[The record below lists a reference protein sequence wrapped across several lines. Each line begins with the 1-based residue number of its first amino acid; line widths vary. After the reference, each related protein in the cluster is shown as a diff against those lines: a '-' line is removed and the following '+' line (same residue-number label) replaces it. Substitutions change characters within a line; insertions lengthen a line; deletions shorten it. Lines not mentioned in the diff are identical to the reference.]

1 MSFDVKKK
9 IEELNKSDIISG
21 SNARYDIVLEEELKD
36 LNSAGIILRHKK
48 SGARVVVISNDDNN
62 KVFSIGFKTP
72 PFNDTGMQHIIEHS
86 TLCGSRKYPVKDP
99 FVELCKG
106 SLNTFLNAMTY
117 PDKTVYPVASCNDT
131 DFKNIMDV
139 YMDAVFYPAMYEK
152 PEIFMQEG
160 WHYELD
166 NADDDIKYNGVV
178 FNEMKGAFSSPDDV
192 LSRYTF
198 VSLFPDTVYKNES
211 GGDPEVIPTLKY
223 EDFLKYHEEYYHPSN
238 SYIYIYG
245 DMDVNERLEYLD
257 REYLSDFDVSDVDIH
272 ANIERQAAFDKPVYE
287 TKPYAITVIRG

>member
-86 TLCGSRKYPVKDP
+86 TLCGSRNYPVKDP

-117 PDKTVYPVASCNDT
+117 PDKTVYPVAAVMILTLRILWMYIWMQCSILQCM
-131 DFKNIMDV
+131 KSQRYLCRKAGIMNL
-139 YMDAVFYPAMYEK
+139 
-152 PEIFMQEG
+152 IMQMM
-160 WHYELD
+160 
-166 NADDDIKYNGVV
+166 I
-178 FNEMKGAFSSPDDV
+178 SSIMA
-192 LSRYTF
+192 L
-198 VSLFPDTVYKNES
+198 
-211 GGDPEVIPTLKY
+211 
-223 EDFLKYHEEYYHPSN
+223 
-238 SYIYIYG
+238 
-245 DMDVNERLEYLD
+245 YLM
-257 REYLSDFDVSDVDIH
+257 R
-272 ANIERQAAFDKPVYE
+272 
-287 TKPYAITVIRG
+287 

>member
-106 SLNTFLNAMTY
+106 ITSGSPPDSFLYTVSGNNDTNVYLESTSSGDENAPFISLNTTPLY
-117 PDKTVYPVASCNDT
+117 L
-131 DFKNIMDV
+131 I
-139 YMDAVFYPAMYEK
+139 
-152 PEIFMQEG
+152 
-160 WHYELD
+160 
-166 NADDDIKYNGVV
+166 
-178 FNEMKGAFSSPDDV
+178 SSST
-192 LSRYTF
+192 LS
-198 VSLFPDTVYKNES
+198 SS
-211 GGDPEVIPTLKY
+211 
-223 EDFLKYHEEYYHPSN
+223 
-238 SYIYIYG
+238 
-245 DMDVNERLEYLD
+245 
-257 REYLSDFDVSDVDIH
+257 
-272 ANIERQAAFDKPVYE
+272 
-287 TKPYAITVIRG
+287 

>member
-1 MSFDVKKK
+1 M
-9 IEELNKSDIISG
+9 NKSDIISG

-139 YMDAVFYPAMYEK
+139 YMDAVFYPAMYE
-152 PEIFMQEG
+152 
-160 WHYELD
+160 
-166 NADDDIKYNGVV
+166 
-178 FNEMKGAFSSPDDV
+178 
-192 LSRYTF
+192 LSLIHI
-198 VSLFPDTVYKNES
+198 SE
-211 GGDPEVIPTLKY
+211 PTR
-223 EDFLKYHEEYYHPSN
+223 P
-238 SYIYIYG
+238 
-245 DMDVNERLEYLD
+245 
-257 REYLSDFDVSDVDIH
+257 
-272 ANIERQAAFDKPVYE
+272 
-287 TKPYAITVIRG
+287 

>member
-160 WHYELD
+160 QQRWIMIRFSHGQSLSLPS
-166 NADDDIKYNGVV
+166 V
-178 FNEMKGAFSSPDDV
+178 FCLKK
-192 LSRYTF
+192 SRKQF
-198 VSLFPDTVYKNES
+198 
-211 GGDPEVIPTLKY
+211 
-223 EDFLKYHEEYYHPSN
+223 
-238 SYIYIYG
+238 
-245 DMDVNERLEYLD
+245 
-257 REYLSDFDVSDVDIH
+257 
-272 ANIERQAAFDKPVYE
+272 
-287 TKPYAITVIRG
+287 